1 VRKLPTKPSPP
12 PINEALR
19 AHLTRIQF
27 DLSLGKTHIACLVW
41 VEYVNR
47 TDSYVDTH
55 KIPNLGMRR
64 TFGLNMAATVG
75 LLERG
80 LIWHRPTS
88 SEEFAKTVKEHG
100 AFKGWAEVYGLTRA
114 GELVRDLLKEAGIW
128 QEYAAMLPAEKSA

>member
-1 VRKLPTKPSPP
+1 MRKLPAKPSPP

-47 TDSYVDTH
+47 TDSYIDTH
-55 KIPNLGMRR
+55 KIPDFGMRR
-64 TFGLNMAATVG
+64 TFGLNMAAAVG

-80 LIWHRPTS
+80 LIWHDPQP
-88 SEEFAKTVKEHG
+88 SEDMKGREV
-100 AFKGWAEVYGLTRA
+100 FKGWAKVYGLTKA